1 MLCSRAPLAWRCISQ
16 DGKSARKVATEAG
29 NETVVT
35 LFRQWTL
42 FEGDSDDDPDP
53 EDDAAAQDD
62 E

>member
-1 MLCSRAPLAWRCISQ
+1 MASHRTSQ

-29 NETVVT
+29 NDTVVT

-42 FEGDSDDDPDP
+42 FEGDSEDDADP
-53 EDDAAAQDD
+53 EDEAAGDA

>member
-1 MLCSRAPLAWRCISQ
+1 MQER
-16 DGKSARKVATEAG
+16 KSARKVATEAG

-42 FEGDSDDDPDP
+42 FEGDSD
-53 EDDAAAQDD
+53 EDADAEDAAGAGAED

>member
-1 MLCSRAPLAWRCISQ
+1 MAVDYQ

-29 NETVVT
+29 NDTVVT